1 MSDVELELIKL
12 KKLRELQKKLVETK
26 KEEEQIAE
34 KGEDPVEFLKA
45 KLTGRGP
52 EILEAALSQYPEET
66 RKIAEYLTKLYKLG
80 QLKEPIDDVSF
91 YNFLR
96 RVGLPIRLETRI
108 FYLDKGE
115 VKPISEKFK
124 AKED

>member
-1 MSDVELELIKL
+1 LSDVELELIKL
-12 KKLRELQKKLVETK
+12 KKLRELQRKLAEVK
-26 KEEEQIAE
+26 KEEQPIERE
-34 KGEDPVEFLKA
+34 EDPIEFLKT

-52 EILEAALSQYPEET
+52 EILETALSQYPAET
-66 RKIAEYLTKLYKLG
+66 RKVAEYLMKLYKLG

-96 RVGLPIRLETRI
+96 RIGLPIRLETRI